1 MDYYQSNQPSSD
13 DSGLSG
19 GISVRFGNQIAARNT
34 FIPQVTSRRTPNTQ
48 NVSQVF
54 TIDICVDGEVKSLD
68 VYVAGDPY

>member
-19 GISVRFGNQIAARNT
+19 GISVRYGNQIAARNT
-34 FIPQVTSRRTPNTQ
+34 FIPQVTSRNPNRQ

-54 TIDICVDGEVKSLD
+54 TIDICVDGEVKKLD